1 MQDSAGK
8 GFKTQEQKEGGGGG
22 GSSEERRGLKTGH
35 S

>member
-22 GSSEERRGLKTGH
+22 SPEERRGLKTGP